1 MKPHTLTIARQ
12 AMPASLRELVRVL
25 GDAGALRLT
34 GVYGGQCVRVPA
46 KPHADHPMRA
56 GLGDATFEALVAECA
71 GISLDVPKCDGFL
84 RELRHEQVRQYR
96 EQGLTLNEIA
106 GETGY
111 SRRHVINIIYGD
123 EGTDTKTIDM
133 FAQDAAPVSH
143 AGSANDPF
151 GLAARR
157 G

>member
-1 MKPHTLTIARQ
+1 MKPCSLTIAHQ
-12 AMPASLRELVRVL
+12 AMPQSLRELARVL

-34 GVYGGQCVRVPA
+34 GVYGGQRLRVPNKA
-46 KPHADHPMRA
+46 AHGHAMRA
-56 GLGDATFEALVAECA
+56 GLGDAVFEALVAEYA
-71 GISLDVPKCDGFL
+71 GISMDVPKCDGFL

-96 EQGLTLNEIA
+96 EQGLTMDDIA

-111 SRRHVINIIYGD
+111 SRRHVINILYGD
-123 EGTDTKTIDM
+123 SVDTKTIDM
-133 FAQDAAPVSH
+133 FESAPESH